1 MKPVKKLTEMQTA
14 YVENRAAGVK
24 RREAAVAA
32 GYSAASADQQAYT
45 LENREDIKRAIAAA
59 KKRLKGHAKS
69 LGINLPKEDDEDIPD
84 RNKMPKATY
93 SDAKEFLLDAMN
105 HLMLPIAVRGDYAKA
120 LLPYQHGRVGE
131 TGKKQS
137 QKERAKEIT
146 EGGSKAGAKPKYAPK
161 SAPGGNVVAI
171 RR

>member
-1 MKPVKKLTEMQTA
+1 MPKFTDKQQAFIDGK
-14 YVENRAAGVK
+14 AAGLKNAAAATAAGYASTSAAVTASQLLARDDIK
-24 RREAAVAA
+24 KAVAA
-32 GYSAASADQQAYT
+32 GKRKLRSAGAPIGKPDKA
-45 LENREDIKRAIAAA
+45 E
-59 KKRLKGHAKS
+59 
-69 LGINLPKEDDEDIPD
+69 DEDIPD

-105 HLMLPIAVRGDYAKA
+105 HPLLPIAVRGDYAKA

-137 QKERAKEIT
+137 QKERAAEVAS
-146 EGGSKAGAKPKYAPK
+146 GGKANKFAPK

>member
-1 MKPVKKLTEMQTA
+1 MPKFTDKQQAFIDGK
-14 YVENRAAGVK
+14 AAGLKNAAAATAAGYASASAAVTASQLMSRDDIK
-24 RREAAVAA
+24 KAVAA
-32 GYSAASADQQAYT
+32 GKRKLRSAGAPIGKPDKA
-45 LENREDIKRAIAAA
+45 E
-59 KKRLKGHAKS
+59 
-69 LGINLPKEDDEDIPD
+69 EDDGGD

-146 EGGSKAGAKPKYAPK
+146 EGGGKAGAKPKYAPK

>member
-1 MKPVKKLTEMQTA
+1 MPKFTDKQQAFIDGK
-14 YVENRAAGVK
+14 AAGLK
-24 RREAAVAA
+24 NAAAATAA
-32 GYSAASADQQAYT
+32 GYASTSAAVTASQLLARD
-45 LENREDIKRAIAAA
+45 DVKRAVAAA
-59 KKRLKGHAKS
+59 KKRLRSAGAPS
-69 LGINLPKEDDEDIPD
+69 GKEDEDVVD

-93 SDAKEFLLDAMN
+93 ADAKEFLLDAMN
-105 HLMLPIAVRGDYAKA
+105 HPLLPIAVRGDYAKA

-146 EGGSKAGAKPKYAPK
+146 EAGKGNKFAPK
-161 SAPGGNVVAI
+161 TAPGGNVVNL

>member
-1 MKPVKKLTEMQTA
+1 MPKFTDKQQAFIDGK
-14 YVENRAAGVK
+14 AAGLK
-24 RREAAVAA
+24 NAAAATAA
-32 GYSAASADQQAYT
+32 GYASTSAAVTASQLLARD
-45 LENREDIKRAIAAA
+45 DIKKAVAAA
-59 KKRLKGHAKS
+59 KKKLRSAGVSIPAAK
-69 LGINLPKEDDEDIPD
+69 EDEDIPD
-84 RNKMPKATY
+84 RNKMPKARY
-93 SDAKEFLLDAMN
+93 DDAKEFLLDAMN

-146 EGGSKAGAKPKYAPK
+146 EGGGKAGAKPKYAPK